1 MTIPDLDRVD
11 QIIREVAEAEAI
23 PRWRNLADGDIVE
36 KAGPD
41 DVVTVADRAVEVALS
56 RRLTGLMPGSVVVGE
71 EAVHANPDLLGLLRT
86 DGAVWI
92 IDPID
97 GTSAFAAG
105 SPDFAVMVGL
115 SVGQELVAGWILRPV
130 AREMTFGG
138 RGAGVWRSTTG
149 SASTRLTPVAVPG
162 RIADMRGAI
171 GRRRTDPARAARIAA
186 SAHRFASIEPAICA
200 GIEYPRLLAG
210 DIHFALY
217 NKSEPWDHLPG
228 LAMASELGFHYARHD
243 GTPYQPG
250 DNTGGLLV
258 ATDRD
263 RWNDIKSVIL
273 D

>member
-1 MTIPDLDRVD
+1 MRTPDLDAVGA
-11 QIIREVAEAEAI
+11 ILREVAAAEAL
-23 PRWRNLADGDIVE
+23 PRWRNLADGDIIE

-56 RRLTGLMPGSVVVGE
+56 RQLTGLMPGSVVVGE
-71 EAVHANPDLLGLLRT
+71 EAVHANPEILALLQT
-86 DGAVWI
+86 DEAVWI

-97 GTSAFAAG
+97 GTSSFATG

-115 SVGQELVAGWILRPV
+115 SIGRELVAGWILRPV
-130 AREMTFGG
+130 VDELTAGG
-138 RGAGVWRSTTG
+138 RGSGVWQSS
-149 SASTRLTPVAVPG
+149 SAGAPSRLSLPASPTH
-162 RIADMRGAI
+162 IADMRGTI
-171 GRRRTDPARAARIAA
+171 GRRRTDPERAARIAA

-210 DIHFALY
+210 SIHFALY

-228 LAMASELGFHYARHD
+228 LAMATELGFHYARHD
-243 GTPYQPG
+243 GTPYLPG

-258 ATDRD
+258 ATDRN
-263 RWNDIKSVIL
+263 RWNEIKSVLL